1 MAFSFPTIKEF
12 LKTLSIDHTYSTQHI
27 EQVDENFITDL
38 LLQKNI
44 IVQLYMKMIRSPL

>member
-12 LKTLSIDHTYSTQHI
+12 LKHYLLIIHIALNTLNKLTK
-27 EQVDENFITDL
+27 NFITDL